1 MLKRIMFGLI
11 VGFYFAEPIESE
23 FAPALAA
30 IIRYLRYLICVLY
43 ALPVNDSLAISER
56 NSISTIAIAAKID
69 GPRHDRTGCSK

>member
-1 MLKRIMFGLI
+1 MLKRLMFGLI
-11 VGFYFAEPIESE
+11 VGFYFAEPMEFE
-23 FAPALAA
+23 FAPAAAA